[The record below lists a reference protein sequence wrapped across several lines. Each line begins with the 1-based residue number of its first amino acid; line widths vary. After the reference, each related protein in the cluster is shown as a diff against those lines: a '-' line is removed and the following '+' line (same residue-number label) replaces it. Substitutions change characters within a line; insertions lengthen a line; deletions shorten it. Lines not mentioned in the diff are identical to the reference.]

1 MSRIFDRW
9 QRRRQ
14 ERRRRFHD
22 RLDVLPE
29 RLNRLRLRVRRSR
42 NGILL
47 GVFRGIAESLGYSV
61 CWTRII
67 GCIVLLSLSSSTG
80 EHGAHASLLVAGF
93 FYLLAAVLMRGPEA
107 GGNGLAD
114 EEDVDVTDSGGLPIS
129 SPPPPVRA
137 ARRAASVPFQQVY
150 RAPRVD
156 FAELDRQVEGINRRI
171 QRMEGIVTD
180 RGYDWDRRMES

>member
-1 MSRIFDRW
+1 MSLFSDRW
-9 QRRRQ
+9 QRRQ
-14 ERRRRFHD
+14 ERHRRFHD
-22 RLDVLPE
+22 RLDGLPE

-80 EHGAHASLLVAGF
+80 NHGSHASLLVAGF

-107 GGNGLAD
+107 GGSGLTDD
-114 EEDVDVTDSGGLPIS
+114 EELEATGSGGLPVP
-129 SPPPPVRA
+129 PPPPVRA
-137 ARRAASVPFQQVY
+137 ARRAAAVPYRQVY
-150 RAPRVD
+150 QTPRVD
-156 FAELDRQVEGINRRI
+156 FAALDRQVEGLNRRI